1 VNAATG
7 RAELVAAGAHLAA
20 RGLAPGTS
28 GNLSVR
34 LADGGYLM
42 TPTNASLASLEAS
55 RLPHIGEDG
64 THLSG
69 DRPTKEAALHLAM
82 YGARPEAMAVVHLH
96 APYSVAL
103 ACLRHEDPSDTLPK
117 LTPYAVMRVGAL
129 PLIPYAPPGDPQLA
143 GAVGEEAR
151 THHAVLLAN
160 HGPVVAGTSLAS
172 AIATAE
178 ELEEVARLSFVLRGL
193 PTRPLDA
200 DQVAHLRAAHAL
212 R

>member
-1 VNAATG
+1 MNAATE

-28 GNLSVR
+28 GNLSLR
-34 LADGGYLM
+34 LANGTYLM
-42 TPTNASLASLEAS
+42 TPTNASLWSLDAS
-55 RLPHIGEDG
+55 RLSRIDENG
-64 THLSG
+64 TPLDG

-82 YGARPEAMAVVHLH
+82 YAARPEAMAVVHLH

-103 ACLRHEDPSDTLPK
+103 ACLVHDDPNDTLPK

-129 PLIPYAPPGDPQLA
+129 PLIPYAPPGDPKLA
-143 GAVGEEAR
+143 DAVSVQAR
-151 THHAVLLAN
+151 RHHAVLLAN

-178 ELEEVARLSFVLRGL
+178 ELEEAARLSFVLRGL

>member
-1 VNAATG
+1 VNAGTE
-7 RAELVAAGAHLAA
+7 RAELVAAGARLAA

-34 LADGGYLM
+34 LADGSYLM
-42 TPTNASLASLEAS
+42 TPTNASLASLDGS
-55 RLPHIGEDG
+55 RLALIDEDG
-64 THLSG
+64 TPLSG
-69 DRPTKEAALHLAM
+69 DPPTKEAALHLAM
-82 YGARPEAMAVVHLH
+82 YGARLDAMAVVHLH

-103 ACLRHEDPSDTLPK
+103 ACLQHDDPSDTLPK

-129 PLIPYAPPGDPQLA
+129 PLIPYAPPGDRHLA
-143 GAVGEEAR
+143 DSVRVQAR

-160 HGPVVAGTSLAS
+160 HGPVIAGTSLAS
-172 AIATAE
+172 ATATAE
-178 ELEEVARLSFVLRGL
+178 EIEEVARLSFILRGL